1 MVFKRSIDFQDSVRK
16 IELILL
22 ATCAVEQWMRC
33 LFVDGKDGLTIL
45 IMIDDIDEM
54 ISDKILKTDDHCKKL
69 TPPSTFKSRSGIQ
82 TVATQTRCIRN
93 ATVRTRIQVFKINTL
108 IISTFIH

>member
-33 LFVDGKDGLTIL
+33 LFVDGKDGFTIL
-45 IMIDDIDEM
+45 INMMGDGYSKEQRIIHY
-54 ISDKILKTDDHCKKL
+54 SSRIL
-69 TPPSTFKSRSGIQ
+69 G
-82 TVATQTRCIRN
+82 
-93 ATVRTRIQVFKINTL
+93 
-108 IISTFIH
+108 